1 MDVNSFVLFL
11 ILGIALVALDGQI
24 IYRSG
29 SRYLENS
36 YTDESS
42 AGSMAR
48 LVSVLFHLAVLG
60 VLALISTIDFA
71 ADSPLES
78 VVIRLGVLLLVLAI
92 GHGIA
97 IKVLTRMRD
106 RLDAEGLSQRRF
118 EHSEYTEHGDRSAIE
133 QVEHAER
140 GTHDK
145 DEIVVPPDDYKTAP
159 TRGFARRVDPSAPR

>member
-1 MDVNSFVLFL
+1 MDLNSFVLFL
-11 ILGIALVALDGQI
+11 LLGIALVALDGQI

-36 YTDESS
+36 YTDQSS

-60 VLALISTIDFA
+60 VLALISTIDIS

-78 VVIRLGVLLLVLAI
+78 VVIRLGVLLIVLAI

-118 EHSEYTEHGDRSAIE
+118 EHAEHSHQVE

-140 GTHDK
+140 GTHDD
-145 DEIVVPPDDYKTAP
+145 DEIVVPPNDYKTAP